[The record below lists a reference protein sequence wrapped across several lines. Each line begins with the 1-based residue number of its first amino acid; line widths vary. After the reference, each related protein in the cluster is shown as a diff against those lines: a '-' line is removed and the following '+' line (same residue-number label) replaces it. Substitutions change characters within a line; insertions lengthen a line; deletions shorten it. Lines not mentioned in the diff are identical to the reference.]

1 MSIYF
6 ILLSVAIGILFVG
19 LLLTMIR
26 FILGP
31 SLPDRIISL
40 DLLSSI
46 LIGILALYSIVS
58 GVDSTLEVALVLSLV
73 TFLGTMIFANYLLE
87 KKKK

>member
-46 LIGILALYSIVS
+46 LIGILALYSIVT

>member
-1 MSIYF
+1 MNVYF
-6 ILLSVAIGILFVG
+6 VLLSVAIAIMFLG
-19 LLLTMIR
+19 LLLTLIR
-26 FILGP
+26 FLRGP

-40 DLLSSI
+40 DLLSSM

-58 GVDSTLEVALVLSLV
+58 GVDATLEVALVLSLV

>member
-6 ILLSVAIGILFVG
+6 ILLSVAIALMFVA
-19 LLLTMIR
+19 LMLTMVR
-26 FILGP
+26 FLKGP

-40 DLLSSI
+40 DLLSSM

-58 GVDSTLEVALVLSLV
+58 GVDATLEVALVLSLV

-87 KKKK
+87 KRKK

>member
-6 ILLSVAIGILFVG
+6 TLLSVAIAVLFLG
-19 LLLTMIR
+19 LLLTMTR
-26 FILGP
+26 FVLGP

-40 DLLSSI
+40 DLFSSM
-46 LIGILALYSIVS
+46 LIGILALYSIIS